1 MPAARAACDPGRAV
15 LDDRAVGGRDAH
27 PRRRVQEEVGRR
39 LAAWD
44 LGRAEDAA
52 GEALVETR
60 LAERVAHLLVAPAR
74 RDAGR
79 RADAV
84 ERLDD
89 PVHRL
94 KLGIERLPVE
104 VEVLRVPVGRE
115 RTAEML
121 LDLAAHV
128 VVRVSDE
135 PLGDLRLRQRPP
147 DARQNDRV
155 HADGDPLG
163 VHEDS
168 IAIEDHELRSAHA
181 GAKSPRERLTL
192 TACGASENR

>member
-1 MPAARAACDPGRAV
+1 
-15 LDDRAVGGRDAH
+15 
-27 PRRRVQEEVGRR
+27 
-39 LAAWD
+39 
-44 LGRAEDAA
+44 
-52 GEALVETR
+52 
-60 LAERVAHLLVAPAR
+60 VAPAR

-94 KLGIERLPVE
+94 KLGIERFPIE

-147 DARQNDRV
+147 DAGQDDRV
-155 HADGDPLG
+155 HADGDSLG
-163 VHEDS
+163 VHEDA

-181 GAKSPRERLTL
+181 GVKSLRV
-192 TACGASENR
+192 ACRRAPTMSRRVARQKSSSG